1 MILISIYRN
10 SDKVIEQ
17 FIIQGHAYAANPGE
31 DIVCAAV
38 SVLSQTTVLSLH
50 QIANVDTEY
59 EIKKGYLRCK
69 LPKNLTEKELYET
82 KLLIDTMLLGLKNIQ
97 DNYPQYVEIRNKEV

>member
-1 MILISIYRN
+1 MILISVYRN

-17 FIIQGHAYAANPGE
+17 FVIEGHARAADLGK

-38 SVLSQTTVLSLH
+38 SALGQTTVLSLY
-50 QIANVDTEY
+50 QIADINIVY

-69 LPKNLTEKELYET
+69 LPENLTGEELY
-82 KLLIDTMLLGLKNIQ
+82 KANLLIDTMLLGLENIQ
-97 DNYPQYVEIRNKEV
+97 KNYPQYIEIHDREV

>member
-1 MILISIYRN
+1 MISILIYRN

-17 FIIQGHAYAANPGE
+17 FAIEGHAYAADPGK

-38 SVLSQTTVLSLH
+38 STLGQTAVLSLH
-50 QIANVDTEY
+50 QIANIDIKY
-59 EIKKGYLRCK
+59 EIGKGYLRCK

-82 KLLIDTMLLGLKNIQ
+82 KLLVDTMLLGLKNIQ
-97 DNYPQYVEIRNKEV
+97 ESYPQYIEIRDKEV

>member
-10 SDKVIEQ
+10 SSKAIGQ
-17 FIIQGHAYAANPGE
+17 FIIKGHAYEANPGE

-38 SVLSQTTVLSLH
+38 SILGQTTVLSLY
-50 QIANVDTEY
+50 QIAGINIEY

-69 LPKNLTEKELYET
+69 LPENLTEEELY
-82 KLLIDTMLLGLKNIQ
+82 KAGLLIDSMLLGFKNIQ
-97 DNYPQYVEIRNKEV
+97 ENYPQYIEICDKEV

>member
-1 MILISIYRN
+1 MISILIYRN
-10 SDKVIEQ
+10 PDNLVEQ
-17 FIIQGHAYAANPGE
+17 FIIQGHAHAADSGK

-50 QIANVDTEY
+50 QIVNVDIEY

-69 LPKNLTEKELYET
+69 LPKNLTERELYET
-82 KLLIDTMLLGLKNIQ
+82 RLLINTMILGLKNIQ
-97 DNYPQYVEIRNKEV
+97 ESYPQYVEIRDKEV